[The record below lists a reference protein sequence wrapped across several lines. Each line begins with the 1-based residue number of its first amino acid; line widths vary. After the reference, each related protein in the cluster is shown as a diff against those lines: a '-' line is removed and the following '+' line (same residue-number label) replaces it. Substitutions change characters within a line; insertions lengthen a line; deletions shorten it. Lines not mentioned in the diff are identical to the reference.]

1 MKYLIAFAL
10 LFTAPA
16 YADDPMRICHFS
28 LNSDDEFRVTKDF
41 LGKLNKASPT
51 QVTVEEFMPLGGD
64 PNKAFLKMVE
74 SGVRCDGL
82 VISGHHTGSYGGH
95 RAKGKLSMDFMESL
109 SCNPK
114 HAAFF
119 QNLNAAWLQ
128 GCRTLGVGEIQAD
141 DEQGDADFHT
151 NRVGQVVEEDGLT
164 QSFAELNME
173 FSNTLDQDNPL
184 ASRYLRLFPNAKL
197 FGWTRSAPGEKSRSY
212 MSLLYHMAQTS
223 KRLEADDKFPFDAP
237 DAGNMS
243 AASAARFADAMLLT
257 LTRFSVEQKG
267 CEEIAT
273 GGWLSHG
280 NVDRPGKYFF
290 DNPDLKAYS
299 SLASTGDKAL
309 LEAKELDCAL
319 KGAANAMDPAAMAAV
334 LDRIVKRPDF
344 LRYSFNTIVDLRQR
358 LAGAK
363 DAKGKETAAI
373 ILDKMKQDPKV
384 LEFLKG
390 KMSSR
395 QVGLTRKIDY
405 YKFYNALTGQK
416 DEAVEKELQARAI
429 AELAKPLPPLNPT
442 AHNPA
447 RSRNL
452 AAEYRATVVQAMIKN
467 KVAGPT
473 FYDEMLAKNP
483 EADVLKSLALQV
495 RNYVPGGRV
504 QRLLAIVGSPAANE
518 AVEVAAWKEIQA
530 MKLDEGTMEKVQE
543 HFIQAREARPVRRDV
558 AAEPAPATSAPSAA
572 RRGPN
577 APPQR
582 DPDILDRIGNVF
594 GF

>member
-1 MKYLIAFAL
+1 MKYAVLLAL

-16 YADDPMRICHFS
+16 YAEGPMRICHFS
-28 LNSDDEFRVTKDF
+28 LNSDDEFRATKEF
-41 LGKLNKASPT
+41 LGKLNKVSPT
-51 QVTVEEFMPLGGD
+51 QVVVDEFMLPVGGD

-82 VISGHHTGSYGGH
+82 VISGHHTGSYGGK
-95 RAKGKLSMDFMESL
+95 RVKGKLSMDFMESL

-114 HAAFF
+114 YTDFF

-151 NRVGQVVEEDGLT
+151 NRVGLAVEEDNLT

-197 FGWTRSAPGEKSRSY
+197 FGWTRSAPGEKSKSY
-212 MSLLYHMAQTS
+212 LSLLYHMAQTS
-223 KRLEADDKFPFDAP
+223 KRLEADGAFPSEAP
-237 DAGNMS
+237 DSPNMS
-243 AASAARFADAMLLT
+243 AKSAARFADAMLLT
-257 LTRFSVEQKG
+257 LTRFEADQKG

-280 NVDRPGKYFF
+280 NVDRPGKYYF

-299 SLASTGDKAL
+299 SLASTGDKTL
-309 LEAKELDCAL
+309 LQAKELDCAL
-319 KGAANAMDPAAMAAV
+319 KAAANSLDADAMGKV
-334 LDRIVKRPDF
+334 LDSVSAHPEF
-344 LRYSFNTIVDLRQR
+344 LRYSFNTIVDLRAR
-358 LAGAK
+358 LANAK
-363 DAKGKETAAI
+363 DEKGKATAAI
-373 ILDKMKQDPKV
+373 ILEKTKTDPKV
-384 LEFLKG
+384 LEFLKS

-395 QVGLTRKIDY
+395 AVGLTRKIDY

-416 DEAVEKELQARAI
+416 DELVEKEIQTRAVG
-429 AELAKPLPPLNPT
+429 ELARPLPPLNPT
-442 AHNPA
+442 AAHPE

-452 AAEYRATVVQAMIKN
+452 AAEYRATVVQALIKN

-473 FYDEMLAKNP
+473 FYEDMLAKNP
-483 EADVLKSLALQV
+483 EADVLKSMALQS
-495 RNYVPGGRV
+495 RNYLPDNRV
-504 QRLLAIVGSPAANE
+504 QRLLKIVASPAANE
-518 AVEVAAWKEIQA
+518 AVEVAAWNEIKA
-530 MKLDEGTMEKVQE
+530 MKLDPGTMEKVSE
-543 HFIQAREARPVRRDV
+543 HFIQARESRP
-558 AAEPAPATSAPSAA
+558 ALPEPAPETA
-572 RRGPN
+572 RGPG

-582 DPDILDRIGNVF
+582 DFLDRLGNVF
-594 GF
+594 GL